1 MRYTITGRNID
12 VTPGL
17 RAAIEEKDWKTGTLL
32 PSGYRNHRN
41 AQCTE
46 RQTENRSYHPGE
58 GKYHPC
64 GRIQQRYVRVH

>member
-17 RAAIEEKDWKTGTLL
+17 RAAIEKNRKTGTLF

-41 AQCTE
+41 SQCTE
-46 RQTENRSYHPGE
+46 RQTEDRGYYPG
-58 GKYHPC
+58 
-64 GRIQQRYVRVH
+64 